1 MIIGIHDS
9 ALLALR
15 SKDCTRVPDKIG
27 MLIKWINVFGVITGI
42 HDEVYFSGTNEVGD
56 SWAIS
61 VLDGENGEIIIDM
74 DETYVEVING

>member
-1 MIIGIHDS
+1 MQHTE
-9 ALLALR
+9 L
-15 SKDCTRVPDKIG
+15 TRENVKIG